1 MIQIY
6 TFHRLEMWIPLV
18 EMEVSDIIIK
28 FKTHCHF
35 SIFQFTRTNTIIL
48 LFFDGS
54 TAGITYNIN
63 NGVQIVGAPPP
74 YSQAA
79 GTDGDNLQSINA
91 AADLPPPYRAED
103 EVYS

>member
-1 MIQIY
+1 LPFFYI
-6 TFHRLEMWIPLV
+6 LV
-18 EMEVSDIIIK
+18 HSYKHNHIA
-28 FKTHCHF
+28 
-35 SIFQFTRTNTIIL
+35 
-48 LFFDGS
+48 FFEGS

>member
-1 MIQIY
+1 M
-6 TFHRLEMWIPLV
+6 
-18 EMEVSDIIIK
+18 
-28 FKTHCHF
+28 
-35 SIFQFTRTNTIIL
+35 
-48 LFFDGS
+48 
-54 TAGITYNIN
+54 
-63 NGVQIVGAPPP
+63 QIVGAPPP